1 MQEVLD
7 RMLRDHVESRKANLL
22 ALREEFKNDLLSKR
36 WWTPKGISYFVGAMW
51 PEALDALCEEGKDL
65 DKGVMTKALV
75 KALKCLYSHEV
86 VVLLRHG
93 ARLTKPKHGKGWVLS
108 RLFLSGVSSVAHSGH
123 RLSIFKAFV
132 ALDEAYA
139 TTIYKFL
146 HQINMEETEFI
157 HYLVDI
163 GVNIFAL
170 DRHGR
175 MLYERTESRFG
186 VRAARRLKARQQ
198 LVNPLFTTMLWRLDE
213 VNIFMRGAK
222 RHRIE

>member
-1 MQEVLD
+1 MEDILY
-7 RMLRDHVESRKANLL
+7 RMLSDHVNSRKTSLL
-22 ALREEFKNDLLSKR
+22 ELREEFKNELRLKE

-51 PEALDALCEEGKDL
+51 PEALDALCEAGKDL
-65 DKGVMTKALV
+65 DKGVMTRALV

-93 ARLTKPKHGKGWVLS
+93 ARLTKPKHGKGWALS
-108 RLFLSGVSSVAHSGH
+108 RLFLQNINSCMYVGH

-146 HQINMEETEFI
+146 HQINMEETEFV

-175 MLYERTESRFG
+175 MLYERIESRYG
-186 VRAARRLKARQQ
+186 VRAARKLKARQQ
-198 LVNPLFTTMLWRLDE
+198 FANPLFTTMHWRLDE